1 MVLEVI
7 LVVAVLPLVALGL
20 SLGWSSQLGRRQRTD
35 DEVEAAFFVRTRR

>member
-20 SLGWSSQLGRRQRTD
+20 SLAWSNRLGRRRPNE
-35 DEVEAAFFVRTRR
+35 DEVEAAGFVRMRR

>member
-20 SLGWSSQLGRRQRTD
+20 SLAWSNRLGRRRPIE
-35 DEVEAAFFVRTRR
+35 DEVEAAGFVRMRR